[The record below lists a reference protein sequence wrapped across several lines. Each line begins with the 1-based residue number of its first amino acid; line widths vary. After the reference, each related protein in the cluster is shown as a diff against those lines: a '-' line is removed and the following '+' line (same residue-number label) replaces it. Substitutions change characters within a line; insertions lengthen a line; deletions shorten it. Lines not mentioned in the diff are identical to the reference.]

1 MKKQRSHAPEYTLQP
16 CEHLEMQSQV
26 GVFLVGDV
34 VACETHQVGL
44 ARILAS
50 HSPPCQPSFPF
61 SLFGRTDGRT
71 DGRADGVSRV
81 ALIAVA
87 AVHNRGERRRGKKW
101 SHERNR
107 TTFARCDSTVG
118 RTSSGAVRA
127 RAVAWRGITTR
138 RRQASATQHCGDFLL
153 LEVPR
158 RDFIST

>member
-1 MKKQRSHAPEYTLQP
+1 MNIWRCSLKLEFSWLGTLWPVRRIRWGLLAYSPATRRHASHHFRSHYL
-16 CEHLEMQSQV
+16 
-26 GVFLVGDV
+26 
-34 VACETHQVGL
+34 
-44 ARILAS
+44 
-50 HSPPCQPSFPF
+50 
-61 SLFGRTDGRT
+61 DGRT

-107 TTFARCDSTVG
+107 KTFARCDSTVG